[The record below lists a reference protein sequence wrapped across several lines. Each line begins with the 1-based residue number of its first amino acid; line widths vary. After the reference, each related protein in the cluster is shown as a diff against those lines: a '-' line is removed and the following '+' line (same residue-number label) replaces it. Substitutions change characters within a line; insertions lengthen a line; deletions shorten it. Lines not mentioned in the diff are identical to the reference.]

1 MKVLILEEDREA
13 AEAIKAAIRF
23 NFPVEVKT
31 CSSVAR
37 AQSLLKS
44 DISIKA
50 LITTYEMQNY
60 SFDRCHQLA
69 LFAKVH
75 RPDVRQMGIGTYE
88 KRELIIGKN
97 KVLLA
102 DANDIKVDFAE
113 MLCPKK
119 IVSLERRKQNA
130 QVISLFSALEGPYDV

>member
-88 KRELIIGKN
+88 KRELIFGKN

-102 DANDIKVDFAE
+102 GADDIKVDFAE
-113 MLCPKK
+113 MLYPKK

-130 QVISLFSALEGPYDV
+130 QVISLFSILEGSYDV